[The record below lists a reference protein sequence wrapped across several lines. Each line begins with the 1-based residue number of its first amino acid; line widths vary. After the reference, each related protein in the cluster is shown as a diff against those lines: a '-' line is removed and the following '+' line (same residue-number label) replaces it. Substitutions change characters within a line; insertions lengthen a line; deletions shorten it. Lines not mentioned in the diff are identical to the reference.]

1 MNLAGLAACKAAVKG
16 KAGPMA
22 KAVGGVLSVLPF

>member
-1 MNLAGLAACKAAVKG
+1 MNLAGLAACKAAVQG

-22 KAVGGVLSVLPF
+22 KVVGGVLEEVPF